1 MCNYADSP
9 RDWLCAVIAAESHRN
24 ALFTNAVLCFL
35 YQLPFHCVGRM
46 IPFAC
51 SESRVNTSDALE
63 IISYEC

>member
-9 RDWLCAVIAAESHRN
+9 RDWLCAVIAAESHFVAFFVN
-24 ALFTNAVLCFL
+24 DVLCFL
-35 YQLPFHCVGRM
+35 CQLLLHCVGRM
-46 IPFAC
+46 IPLSC